1 MAVVTSA
8 SEHLQSETE
17 PEEGVEVH
25 THTGTISDEEELF
38 ALKGEGRNNPDG
50 INEDEAAPEPEPE
63 PEPGSSKWAWAAG
76 GIFLTLCI
84 VLLSGGGTYAYS
96 VVASKTHGAKNVD
109 VAASIEDEVEEDC
122 GEDAYGRRQ
131 LDIDSGEDDDGYLK
145 QYDQYQRWLDSYDY
159 EMPSNEPTHSA
170 KSGKC
175 KSAKSEE

>member
-50 INEDEAAPEPEPE
+50 INEDEAAPDPEL
-63 PEPGSSKWAWAAG
+63 EPGSSKWAWAAG

-84 VLLSGGGTYAYS
+84 VLLSGGGTYAHS
-96 VVASKTHGAKNVD
+96 MVASKTHGAKNVD
-109 VAASIEDEVEEDC
+109 VVASIEDEVEEDC
-122 GEDAYGRRQ
+122 DEDAYGRRK
-131 LDIDSGEDDDGYLK
+131 LDIDSGEDDDGYGVLGG
-145 QYDQYQRWLDSYDY
+145 YDQYHRWLDDSGS
-159 EMPSNEPTHSA
+159 EPTKKPTHSA

>member
-25 THTGTISDEEELF
+25 TNTGTISDEEELF

-50 INEDEAAPEPEPE
+50 INEDEAAPDPEL
-63 PEPGSSKWAWAAG
+63 EPGSSKWAWAAG

-84 VLLSGGGTYAYS
+84 VLLSGGGTYAHS
-96 VVASKTHGAKNVD
+96 MVASKTHGAKNVD

-122 GEDAYGRRQ
+122 GEDANGRRQ

-145 QYDQYQRWLDSYDY
+145 QYDQYQRWLDAYDY

>member
-8 SEHLQSETE
+8 SEHLVQSETE

-50 INEDEAAPEPEPE
+50 INEDEAAPDPEL
-63 PEPGSSKWAWAAG
+63 EPGSSKWAWAAG
-76 GIFLTLCI
+76 GIFLTLCV
-84 VLLSGGGTYAYS
+84 VLLSGGGTYAHS
-96 VVASKTHGAKNVD
+96 MVASKTHGAKNVD

-122 GEDAYGRRQ
+122 GEDANGRRQ